1 MELARGLMNS
11 EPIKQ
16 AQIRQEPV
24 RQEPV
29 RQAVEALGFDW
40 HYREQTGSTNADA
53 LQHHARHGRDVVA
66 FGEAQSAG
74 RGRRGRQWLSPFARN
89 IYCTVG
95 ISRKIPA
102 ARQGLLSIVTGVA
115 LCRALRAQTGLPVS
129 LKWPNDL
136 LLADDKLGGIL
147 IESRALGVGHFF
159 FAIGFGLNLMMS
171 ADELATLDRP
181 ATSLSQALG
190 GDLDGYLGGNPGDVL
205 GDDLDRSKLLVAT
218 IEAVISAIR
227 DFEIDAV
234 AGLIAEFSD
243 LDAYHERRVEVISG
257 EQRISGIN
265 RGIDEHGQLR
275 LETAQGIELH
285 SAAEISLRAAS
296 A

>member
-190 GDLDGYLGGNPGDVL
+190 GDLD
-205 GDDLDRSKLLVAT
+205 RSKLLVAT

-234 AGLIAEFSD
+234 AGLIADFSD
-243 LDAYHERRVEVISG
+243 LDAYHERPVEVISG

>member
-11 EPIKQ
+11 EPINQ
-16 AQIRQEPV
+16 TQ
-24 RQEPV
+24 V
-29 RQAVEALGFDW
+29 RQAVEAQGFDW
-40 HYREQTGSTNADA
+40 CYREQTGSTNADA

-190 GDLDGYLGGNPGDVL
+190 GDLGGDLGDNL

-234 AGLIAEFSD
+234 AELIAEFSD
-243 LDAYHERRVEVISG
+243 LDAYHERPVEVISG

>member
-1 MELARGLMNS
+1 MELARGLMNG
-11 EPIKQ
+11 EPIKEVQIRQ
-16 AQIRQEPV
+16 AQIRQAEV
-24 RQEPV
+24 K
-29 RQAVEALGFDW
+29 QAVEALGFDW
-40 HYREQTGSTNADA
+40 LYRQQTGSTNADA
-53 LQHHARHGRDVVA
+53 LRHHARHGRDVVA

-95 ISRKIPA
+95 ISREIPA

-115 LCRALRAQTGLPVS
+115 LCRALRSQTGLAIG

-147 IESRALGVGHFF
+147 IESRSLGVGHFF
-159 FAIGFGLNLMMS
+159 FAIGFGLNLMMN

-190 GDLDGYLGGNPGDVL
+190 
-205 GDDLDRSKLLVAT
+205 DDLDRSKLLVT
-218 IEAVISAIR
+218 SIEAVIVAIR
-227 DFEIDAV
+227 NFEIDTV
-234 AGLIAEFSD
+234 ASLIAEFSG
-243 LDAYHERRVEVISG
+243 LDAYHQRNVEVVSG

-275 LETAQGIELH
+275 LETTQGIELH
-285 SAAEISLRAAS
+285 SAAEISLRVVS
-296 A
+296 T

>member
-1 MELARGLMNS
+1 MNS
-11 EPIKQ
+11 EPINQ
-16 AQIRQEPV
+16 TQ
-24 RQEPV
+24 V
-29 RQAVEALGFDW
+29 RQAVEAQGFDW
-40 HYREQTGSTNADA
+40 CYREQTGSTNADA
-53 LQHHARHGRDVVA
+53 LEHHARHGRDVVA

-95 ISRKIPA
+95 ISREIPA

-115 LCRALRAQTGLPVS
+115 LCRALRAQTGLAVS

-171 ADELATLDRP
+171 AEELATLDRP
-181 ATSLSQALG
+181 ATSLSEALR
-190 GDLDGYLGGNPGDVL
+190 GDLDDDVC
-205 GDDLDRSKLLVAT
+205 DDLDRSILLVAS

-234 AGLIAEFSD
+234 ADLIDEFSD
-243 LDAYHERRVEVISG
+243 LDAYHQRNVEVISG

-265 RGIDEHGQLR
+265 RGIDEQGQLR
-275 LETAQGIELH
+275 LETTQGIELH
-285 SAAEISLRAAS
+285 AAAEISLRAAS

>member
-11 EPIKQ
+11 EPIKPTQ
-16 AQIRQEPV
+16 IKPTQIRQA
-24 RQEPV
+24 QV

-95 ISRKIPA
+95 ISREIPA

-115 LCRALRAQTGLPVS
+115 LCRALRAQTGLAVS

-171 ADELATLDRP
+171 IDELATLDRP
-181 ATSLSQALG
+181 ATSLNQTMS
-190 GDLDGYLGGNPGDVL
+190 
-205 GDDLDRSKLLVAT
+205 DDLDRSKLLVAT
-218 IEAVISAIR
+218 IEAVIAAIR

-234 AGLIAEFSD
+234 ARLIADFSD
-243 LDAYHERRVEVISG
+243 LDAYHERVVEVISG
-257 EQRISGIN
+257 EQRISGVN
-265 RGIDEHGQLR
+265 RGIDEQGQLR
-275 LETAQGIELH
+275 LETTQGIELH

>member
-16 AQIRQEPV
+16 IKIRQA
-24 RQEPV
+24 QL
-29 RQAVEALGFDW
+29 RQAVEAQGFDW
-40 HYREQTGSTNADA
+40 LYREETGSTNADA
-53 LQHHARHGRDVVA
+53 LQHHVDHGRDVVA
-66 FGEAQSAG
+66 FAEAQSAG

-95 ISRKIPA
+95 ISREIPA

-115 LCRALRAQTGLPVS
+115 LCRALRAQTGLQVS

-171 ADELATLDRP
+171 AEELATLDRP
-181 ATSLSQALG
+181 ATSLSQAL
-190 GDLDGYLGGNPGDVL
+190 DDDVC
-205 GDDLDRSKLLVAT
+205 DDLDRSILLVAS

-234 AGLIAEFSD
+234 ADLIDEFSN
-243 LDAYHERRVEVISG
+243 LDAYHQGNVEVISG

-265 RGIDEHGQLR
+265 RGIDEQGQLR
-275 LETAQGIELH
+275 LETTQGIELH
-285 SAAEISLRAAS
+285 AAAEISLRAAS
-296 A
+296 T

>member
-1 MELARGLMNS
+1 MNS
-11 EPIKQ
+11 EPMKQ
-16 AQIRQEPV
+16 VKIRQAE
-24 RQEPV
+24 V

-40 HYREQTGSTNADA
+40 CYREQTGSTNADA

-74 RGRRGRQWLSPFARN
+74 RGRRGRRWISPFARN

-95 ISRKIPA
+95 ISREIPA

-115 LCRALRAQTGLPVS
+115 LCRVLRAQTGLQVR

-136 LLADDKLGGIL
+136 LLADEKLGGIL

-171 ADELATLDRP
+171 AEELATLDRP

-190 GDLDGYLGGNPGDVL
+190 GSLGGDLDDDVC
-205 GDDLDRSKLLVAT
+205 DDLDRSKLLVAS
-218 IEAVISAIR
+218 IEAVIAAIR

-234 AGLIAEFSD
+234 AGLIDEFSD
-243 LDAYHERRVEVISG
+243 LDAYHQRNVEVISG
-257 EQRISGIN
+257 ERRISGIN
-265 RGIDEHGQLR
+265 RGIDEQGQLR
-275 LETAQGIELH
+275 LETAQGIELYA
-285 SAAEISLRAAS
+285 AAEISLRAIS

>member
-16 AQIRQEPV
+16 IKIRQA
-24 RQEPV
+24 QL
-29 RQAVEALGFDW
+29 RQAVEAQGFDW
-40 HYREQTGSTNADA
+40 LYREETGSTNADA
-53 LQHHARHGRDVVA
+53 LQHHADHGRDVVA
-66 FGEAQSAG
+66 FAEAQSAG

-95 ISRKIPA
+95 ISREIPA

-115 LCRALRAQTGLPVS
+115 LCRALRTQTGLAVS

-147 IESRALGVGHFF
+147 IESRALDVGHFF

-171 ADELATLDRP
+171 AEELATLDRP

-190 GDLDGYLGGNPGDVL
+190 GSLGGDLD
-205 GDDLDRSKLLVAT
+205 DDLDRSKLLLAS
-218 IEAVISAIR
+218 IEAVITAIR

-234 AGLIAEFSD
+234 TGLIDEFSD
-243 LDAYHERRVEVISG
+243 LDAYHQRNVEVISG

-265 RGIDEHGQLR
+265 RGIDEQGQLR
-275 LETAQGIELH
+275 LETAQGIELYA
-285 SAAEISLRAAS
+285 AAEISLRAIS